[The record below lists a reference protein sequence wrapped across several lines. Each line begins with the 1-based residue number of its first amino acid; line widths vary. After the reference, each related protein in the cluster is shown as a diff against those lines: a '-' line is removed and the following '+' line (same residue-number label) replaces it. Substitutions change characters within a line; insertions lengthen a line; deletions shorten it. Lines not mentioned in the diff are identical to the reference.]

1 MTNRDFTATTTK
13 LHELFLTQE
22 YRSDLI
28 TSFGVSCWSD
38 INDGQRTLGFELV
51 FSLFKLFADEL
62 GNLVRTREEDE
73 ALPFKVDEMGADGWG
88 KVRYVGGWAVRKSLE
103 KSRRYAD

>member
-28 TSFGVSCWSD
+28 ISFGVSCWSD
-38 INDGQRTLGFELV
+38 INDGQRTLGFKLV
-51 FSLFKLFADEL
+51 FSLFKLFADQL
-62 GNLVRTREEDE
+62 GNLVCTREEDE
-73 ALPFKVDEMGADGWG
+73 ALPFKVDKMGADGRG
-88 KVRYVGGWAVRKSLE
+88 KMRYVGGWAVRKSLE